1 MRNLHKYFFLVICSL
16 SLFFSYAHTSFARS
30 INGAYDVKTSYIR
43 DGGIISISVE
53 GKFTKE
59 GAERWS
65 ETGSSLYF
73 RHFKIDGKTEAGN
86 ASILSNSY
94 ASKIKCL
101 VKNTGSGIGNAK
113 EGDSFFCS
121 SVERVN
127 EIAYGLEYGVYVF
140 GITIGEDQINGKAK
154 GSGGD
159 AGDLFD
165 ENTVFVN
172 KIPASQGT
180 EDTIGDPIV
189 SVSNQTVTITGTLNA
204 KAAELADRNKSGFDI
219 NYGKIKKSSVKDFQY
234 ADLVKNVPVEI
245 KKTGSTA
252 TFSATLKTDEAGEY
266 AFGLHYS
273 EANGSGGATFMW
285 ISPFST
291 FTANDFRTTLQLVS
305 PVTPDESDPQNPKVT
320 IKVLVNNI
328 TETGDGYIQL
338 GHIELIGGS
347 SNGRCVLD
355 PSLTSDKLSIDKGG
369 AQMHMEA
376 TFSGASKLTPG
387 IYCIGAKAGSMEEF
401 TSFTSKGDWFKI
413 GNVVIPD
420 TLTIDPNANQFG
432 CVIPEGEDGS
442 TTGYCLLAPLPGVG
456 DETGYVDTSSGIE
469 KYINSLIRLV
479 LGLITV
485 LSVLMIVVGGI
496 EYMSTVNIGE
506 KEGAKHRITQALL
519 GLMVAIGS
527 YAILNTIN
535 PNLVNITIHIPG
547 AKIDYADN
555 GETEDFEDP
564 TAGISNTKPPVKPPT
579 DVVIPD
585 GDAVT
590 LAKKVL
596 ENSNINLLENIP
608 GRNEV
613 SSGPKQNVTDTAAG
627 KSVWRSSW
635 GDKGHTQTNL
645 SPKML
650 AGLLAIADKGIKIQ
664 VNALA
669 GGDHASNSPHYQ
681 GLAFDLQASTT
692 DLAKA
697 KQIMGVCFAAGAN
710 YTGILGPCNNVFTK
724 GKTTVCQATGYRTNE
739 DHQTH
744 IHCNWPGGTTT
755 STTTGGTV
763 SGGTA
768 GSCGLPSSK
777 SSDMCE
783 GVTKNCAKYAA
794 RIDELVK
801 DPKRARFM
809 KLNMVE
815 ESRCIS
821 DSVSPPTDSGYA
833 YGIFQQ
839 QPETAKANVAGCGV
853 SASQING
860 NWLRNE
866 NNIDKIICI
875 QENLIKKLE
884 AKCGTN
890 IRNLGAGQHGIKWCE
905 PSDFCSADK
914 SCVPGNTYVMKWE
927 CPWNNKEH
935 TELDSL
941 APARESSKQMQYC
954 SDHPG
959 SWMK

>member
-1 MRNLHKYFFLVICSL
+1 MK
-16 SLFFSYAHTSFARS
+16 
-30 INGAYDVKTSYIR
+30 KTIT
-43 DGGIISISVE
+43 IISFLLLAISTFFCITTVVSAKDTSIKGADVNDSIVISRDN
-53 GKFTKE
+53 GKITFTVSGKLTKE
-59 GAERWS
+59 GADDYS
-65 ETGSSLYF
+65 SSLTSLYITYRKLNETDTLQSTSLSYSGGVF
-73 RHFKIDGKTEAGN
+73 GSNDTYQTECTVIKKGSKVAAGDTFTCKSDPLWSFGTYIF
-86 ASILSNSY
+86 AVASNSTFSNGLTY
-94 ASKIKCL
+94 YSPSRIFNIGSLSAISPTEYTGANISNLSYKETSGKVTVTGTFDAETIKLAGRYEMPLNKIK
-101 VKNTGSGIGNAK
+101 
-113 EGDSFFCS
+113 
-121 SVERVN
+121 
-127 EIAYGLEYGVYVF
+127 IAYGKVIPLFDSNFGVKDWSYQAINVSDDKKSFSVPFEITDTGRYVF
-140 GITIGEDQINGKAK
+140 TIMIHSWVTGED
-154 GSGGD
+154 
-159 AGDLFD
+159 
-165 ENTVFVN
+165 
-172 KIPASQGT
+172 
-180 EDTIGDPIV
+180 
-189 SVSNQTVTITGTLNA
+189 
-204 KAAELADRNKSGFDI
+204 
-219 NYGKIKKSSVKDFQY
+219 
-234 ADLVKNVPVEI
+234 
-245 KKTGSTA
+245 
-252 TFSATLKTDEAGEY
+252 
-266 AFGLHYS
+266 AFL
-273 EANGSGGATFMW
+273 
-285 ISPFST
+285 SPFVPFSVET
-291 FTANDFRTTLQLVS
+291 GANTTSVQLVS

-369 AQMHMEA
+369 APMHMEA

-613 SSGPKQNVTDTAAG
+613 SSGPKQNVTDTVAG

-768 GSCGLPSSK
+768 GSCGLPTSK